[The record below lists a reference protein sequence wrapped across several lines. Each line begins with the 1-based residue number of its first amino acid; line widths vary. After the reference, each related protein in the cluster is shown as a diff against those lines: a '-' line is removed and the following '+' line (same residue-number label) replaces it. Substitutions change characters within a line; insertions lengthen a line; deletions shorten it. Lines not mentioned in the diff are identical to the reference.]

1 VFSGST
7 TSFNFLLIF
16 EVNKKNKSTGHCTES
31 KHSVPSWPVMQ
42 PIFFLF
48 FPKEEEKRKK
58 KSVSH
63 IEKII
68 RKVTFVTPYAF
79 LYVNIYKYLYIYL
92 QATTYTPVELLGPCY
107 KTGRTVVSQSLKHI
121 SYVI

>member
-1 VFSGST
+1 
-7 TSFNFLLIF
+7 
-16 EVNKKNKSTGHCTES
+16 
-31 KHSVPSWPVMQ
+31 MQ